1 MAPSRRRMKKRMSK
15 QSRRVNTKK
24 IKGGADELSVLLK
37 KRNNC
42 AEKAVKAYIWGGKE
56 ACSNIDNQIY
66 NTLER
71 NEGYI
76 NPSILKNI
84 TGSIRDKADQST
96 DKLLTKL
103 IQTLNNDDT
112 LLNKVAQDKYS
123 KTSSETTDNN
133 SILPVNTDQE
143 ISKIEQKTNQE
154 ISKIE
159 QPILNKKTY
168 CNEATEQ
175 IDTLDTINTND
186 KNTNY
191 CFKSNNAPDVFLGKY
206 INNNNPNPR
215 RFSFE
220 NSHTDPIVNVT
231 RNIFYKTEQP
241 NSSQEFEGGDSFH
254 YSLRRKQSKSRRRKQ
269 SKKSKRR
276 RKHSK
281 RRK

>member
-1 MAPSRRRMKKRMSK
+1 MAPSRKRMKKRMSK

-56 ACSNIDNQIY
+56 ACSNIDDQIY

-76 NPSILKNI
+76 NPSILNNI
-84 TGSIRDKADQST
+84 TGSILVKTDQST
-96 DKLLTKL
+96 NNQLTTL
-103 IQTLNNDDT
+103 IQNLHKDNT
-112 LLNKVAQDKYS
+112 LLNKVAQAKYS

-133 SILPVNTDQE
+133 SILPVNTD
-143 ISKIEQKTNQE
+143 QE

-191 CFKSNNAPDVFLGKY
+191 CFKSNNETDVFLGKY

-215 RFSFE
+215 RFFFE
-220 NSHTDPIVNVT
+220 KSQNTNPIFDVT

-254 YSLRRKQSKSRRRKQ
+254 YSLRRKQSK
-269 SKKSKRR
+269 KSKRR
-276 RKHSK
+276 RKRSK